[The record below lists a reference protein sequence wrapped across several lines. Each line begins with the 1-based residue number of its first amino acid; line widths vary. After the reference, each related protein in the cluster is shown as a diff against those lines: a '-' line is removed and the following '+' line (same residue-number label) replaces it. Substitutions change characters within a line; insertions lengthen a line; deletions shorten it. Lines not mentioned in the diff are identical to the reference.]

1 MHRCLATVLSITFLL
16 SSSPR
21 GSAGA
26 QESAPVASLAEPSV
40 SPDHSEIAFLSG
52 GDVWSVPSSGGTAR
66 LLADTDGSAERPLFS
81 PDGKQLAFVS
91 TRAGSTGI
99 DVVDIAGGALH
110 RITYDDIAP
119 TLDAWSG
126 DGKYLYF
133 TTYARAVN
141 FESVIRRVPAAGGT
155 PVDVRAETFVNQMDA
170 APSPDGSSLAYVRH
184 GFGSQW
190 WRRGH
195 SHIDESILTL
205 SHDGTFTSLTDGDAK
220 VRWPM
225 WAPDGSVLYYVSD
238 RSGSDELWER
248 RDGKARQL
256 TQLKSGRVLWPTIS
270 HDGHTIA
277 FERDLAL
284 WTYDVASGRT
294 ERLAVDLRGL
304 PTTIAT
310 TRRTFT
316 SGFEGFDLSPDGK
329 KLAFIARANVFA
341 VSADTGGESLAVP
354 EHDAVAADEPVWA
367 PDSRRIAYVRDAG
380 ETQAIATYTFP
391 DGPARTITPAGHHD
405 DYPHWSP
412 DGTKL
417 EFVRDGTEIHLT
429 DVATGADRVVAR
441 GTLDRRPFGD
451 EDDVAFS
458 PGGEWLAYVDTPAGG
473 FANAYVV
480 PVAGGT
486 PHAVTAL
493 PNTNSGPIAW
503 APDGKRLYVV
513 TSQRTEDGMVAQ
525 VDLTPQPPRFGEDT
539 FRSLFDEKKPTTPL
553 ATPAPEASATA
564 SPAPKIFASP
574 HPSQK
579 PDRVRIDFD
588 GIEQRVALIPTGLDV
603 ARIAV
608 TPDSKK
614 LVLTAG
620 AAGLENL
627 YSFSVD
633 ETSSDPK
640 VANQLTDTAGPKS
653 RARIAPD
660 GKSVVYLD
668 GGRFFH
674 VGFDG
679 KDARPIAVEA
689 NVDVDFARDKAL
701 VFAQAWSALDR
712 WYANPTFN
720 GVDWAAERRIYEP
733 YALGARTHEEF
744 ARVINL
750 MIGELDSSHSGYR
763 SARQPGTP
771 PPAIGSLGVDFDPK
785 AYDEM
790 GVLRFATIYPRGPV
804 ALAGRVKT
812 GDELLAVNGIPVDRR
827 TDVSA
832 LLANT
837 IGKRTELRIATQG
850 RVSST
855 AYTVAVQPVDAA
867 ADIGLRYR
875 AWVEGRRAYV
885 DRISGG
891 KLGYVHLADM
901 SSEALQKFYIDL
913 DVQNRE
919 KQAVVIDIRNNDGGF
934 VDPYALDVLS
944 RHEYLRFKSRFGND
958 APVRT
963 ALGQRVL
970 DRPTVLLVNENTLSD
985 GEDFTEGYRAQHLG
999 KIVGEPTAGWIIFT
1013 SAATLADGSTVRLP
1027 STSVFAT
1034 DGTNM
1039 EQHPRRVDRTVDD
1052 SAAAAARGDD
1062 PQLDAA
1068 VKSLLDGR

>member
-1 MHRCLATVLSITFLL
+1 MNRSLATALSVAFLL
-16 SSSPR
+16 SSIPR
-21 GSAGA
+21 GYVGA
-26 QESAPVASLAEPSV
+26 QDVPHVASLAEPSL
-40 SPDHSEIAFLSG
+40 SPDHSEIAFVSG
-52 GDVWSVPSSGGTAR
+52 GDVWSVPASGGTAR
-66 LLADTDGSAERPLFS
+66 LLADTDGAAERPLFS

-99 DVVDIAGGALH
+99 DVLDIAGGTLH

-119 TLDAWSG
+119 TLDAWSS

-133 TTYARAVN
+133 TTYAAAVN
-141 FESVIRRVPAAGGT
+141 FESVIRRVPATGGT
-155 PVDVRAETFVNQMDA
+155 PTDVRAETYVNQMDA
-170 APSPDGSSLAYVRH
+170 APSPDGASLAYVRH
-184 GFGSQW
+184 GFGGQW

-205 SHDGTFTSLTDGDAK
+205 AHDGTFASLTDGDAK

-225 WAPDGSVLYYVSD
+225 WSPDGSVLYYVSD

-256 TQLKSGRVLWPTIS
+256 TELKSGRVLWPTIS
-270 HDGHTIA
+270 RDGHTIA

-284 WTYDVASGRT
+284 WKYDVASGHT
-294 ERLAVDLRGL
+294 ERVAVELRGL

-310 TRRTFT
+310 ARRTLT
-316 SGFEGFDLSPDGK
+316 NGFESFDLSPDGK
-329 KLAFIARANVFA
+329 KLSFIGRANVFA
-341 VSADTGGESLAVP
+341 VSADTGGDALAIP

-367 PDSRRIAYVRDAG
+367 PDSRRLAYVRDAG

-391 DGPARTITPAGHHD
+391 DGPARTMTPPGHHD

-429 DVATGADRVVAR
+429 DVATGSDRIVAR

-458 PGGEWLAYVDTPAGG
+458 PGGEWLAYVDTPPGG

-493 PNTNSGPIAW
+493 PNTNGGPLAW
-503 APDGKRLYVV
+503 APDGKRLYLV

-525 VDLTPQPPRFGEDT
+525 VDLTPQAPRFGEDT
-539 FRSLFDEKKPTTPL
+539 FRSLFEEKAKPNTPS
-553 ATPAPEASATA
+553 AMTASEASA
-564 SPAPKIFASP
+564 SPAPKLFASP
-574 HPSQK
+574 HPAEKSEH
-579 PDRVRIDFD
+579 VRIDFN
-588 GIEQRVALIPTGLDV
+588 GIEQRVALVPTGLDV

-608 TPDSKK
+608 TPDSKT
-614 LVLTAG
+614 LVLTAS
-620 AAGLENL
+620 AAGLQNL

-640 VANQLTDTAGPKS
+640 VANQLTDTPGPKS
-653 RARIAPD
+653 RARVAPD

-679 KDARPIAVEA
+679 KDPRPISVSAD
-689 NVDVDFARDKAL
+689 VDVDFERDKAI
-701 VFAQAWSALDR
+701 VFEQAWTALDR
-712 WYANPTFN
+712 WYADPKFN
-720 GVDWAAERRIYEP
+720 GVDWAAQRRIYEP

-744 ARVINL
+744 ARVLNL

-763 SARQPGTP
+763 NARQPGTP
-771 PPAIGSLGVDFDPK
+771 PPAIGSLGVDFDPR
-785 AYDEM
+785 AYDTM
-790 GVLRFATIYPRGPV
+790 GVLRFAKIYPRGPV

-812 GDELLAVNGIPVDRR
+812 GDELLAVNGVSVDRH

-837 IGKRTELRIATQG
+837 IGKRTELRVATQG
-850 RVSST
+850 ATAST
-855 AYTVAVQPVDAA
+855 AFTVAVQPVGVSE
-867 ADIGLRYR
+867 DIGLRYR

-919 KQAVVIDIRNNDGGF
+919 KQGVVIDVRNNDGGF

-963 ALGQRVL
+963 ALGQRAL
-970 DRPTVLLVNENTLSD
+970 DRPTVLLVNQNTLSD
-985 GEDFTEGYRAQHLG
+985 GEDFTEGYHAQRLG

-1013 SAATLADGSTVRLP
+1013 DAETLADGSGVRLP
-1027 STSVFAT
+1027 IISVFAR

-1039 EQHPRRVDRTVDD
+1039 EQHPRQVDIAVDD
-1052 SAAAAARGDD
+1052 SAAASAHGDD

-1068 VKSLLDGR
+1068 VKSLLGGR